1 MPVAKGPKGVAQE
14 MRKFKAGKLHSG
26 SKNGPIVKD
35 RKQAIAIALNEAGMS
50 KKKGM
55 AKGGAVKGCPMCNM
69 GKGKCTCGKGGYA
82 KGGMVKKA
90 SSSCRGMGKAT
101 KGGKFS
107 GTY

>member
-1 MPVAKGPKGVAQE
+1 MPVSKGPKGVAQE

-26 SKNGPIVKD
+26 SKTGPVVKD

-55 AKGGAVKGCPMCNM
+55 AMGGAVKGCPMCGM

-82 KGGMVKKA
+82 KGGAVKKGG
-90 SSSCRGMGKAT
+90 SSCRGMGKAT